1 MKKIKQIVKKRR
13 KMSFFWL
20 LKTWEIKSAS
30 NLAEI
35 TSSVFLLYRVTTFIL
50 KSLVMIIIVLHY

>member
-1 MKKIKQIVKKRR
+1 MKKKKF
-13 KMSFFWL
+13 KKKKKNVIFWL